1 MNALIA
7 LRDKAGTASSLLKAL
22 GHPNRLLLLC
32 LLVEQERSVG
42 ELEALIGLRQANV
55 SQQLAKLRAEGLVG
69 ARRDGKSVHYYVAD
83 PAAQRVLALLYD
95 IYCAPADE
103 NEMQS
108 PAPGIGAEQT

>member
-7 LRDKAGTASSLLKAL
+7 LRDKAGTASALLKAL

-42 ELEALIGLRQANV
+42 ELETLMGLRQANV

-69 ARRDGKSVHYYVAD
+69 ARRNGKTVHYYIAD
-83 PAAQRVLALLYD
+83 PAARRVLTLLYD
-95 IYCAPADE
+95 IYCVPD
-103 NEMQS
+103 
-108 PAPGIGAEQT
+108 GR